1 MSYALL
7 SRKNVN
13 ELALK
18 ERAIKLGAVKSGIS
32 QNVYANITGDGYRS
46 CLIFAVALNPGIV
59 RKNRDK
65 PTLDFV
71 NEFNRANR
79 LIHQIERSICDGL
92 LSAGISAL
100 SLRDFAQARKAIV
113 PLKRLAVKAG
123 IGWMGKSTLIVTEEY
138 GPAIRL
144 GGVAIAQELVS
155 DIEILESKCGTCLIC
170 TNSCPGDCIRG
181 VEWKAKLE
189 PKDLLDIERC
199 KETNG
204 RLTADALGIEATMCS
219 TCMSVCKYI
228 SRTQSMG
235 LVGPR

>member
-1 MSYALL
+1 M
-7 SRKNVN
+7 N

-18 ERAIKLGAVKSGIS
+18 DFALEMGAVKSGICRNLYPS
-32 QNVYANITGDGYRS
+32 ITGDGYKS
-46 CLIFAVALNPGIV
+46 CLIFAVPLNPGLV
-59 RKNRDK
+59 RSNRAK
-65 PTLDFV
+65 PTNDFLI
-71 NEFNRANR
+71 EFNRANR

-92 LSAGISAL
+92 LTSGILAL

-113 PLKRLAVKAG
+113 PLKRLALKAG
-123 IGWMGKSTLIVTEEY
+123 IGWMGKSTLIVTAEY

-144 GGVAIAQELVS
+144 GGVAIAQELVP
-155 DIEILESKCGTCLIC
+155 DRETRESRCGTCLIC
-170 TNSCPGDCIRG
+170 SSSCPGGCIRG
-181 VEWKAKLE
+181 VEWNEALE

-204 RLTADALGIEATMCS
+204 RLTEDALGIEATMCS